1 VRQLTN
7 LAGAVTDTYAYDA
20 FGNLL
25 GKTGSTPNSYLYRG
39 EQYDSDLGLYYLR
52 ARYYNPTTGRF
63 LSRDPNDPQPIDPD
77 HQLYDAEVAPIDLKA
92 LHKYLYAGGDP
103 VNTID
108 PRGRAEEAEDAG
120 ANLESVEEAID
131 NLKSIE
137 KAQQRVRSGADGGKR
152 IIDVIQKS
160 FDRVDNLLDD
170 IVRGKIDPGDL

>member
-1 VRQLTN
+1 M
-7 LAGAVTDTYAYDA
+7 
-20 FGNLL
+20 LL
-25 GKTGSTPNSYLYRG
+25 GFEAGLHLNRVRSRCSG
-39 EQYDSDLGLYYLR
+39 EQYDPELGLYYLR
-52 ARYYNPTTGRF
+52 ARYMNPVTGRF
-63 LSRDPNDPQPIDPD
+63 MSRDPNDPQPIDPD

-108 PRGRAEEAEDAG
+108 PRGRAAEAEDAG

-160 FDRVDNLLDD
+160 YDKVDNLLDD